1 MTSHWPQ
8 IQFKLS
14 RSFAYGMPGGSRVLQ
29 INRIRSFSV
38 ECFIIQQIWNRWK
51 SMFRAGLRVGGATFW
66 LVHVPLCHP
75 PGWRIVN
82 LVMIVLFCSGQ
93 KRYTKS
99 SCLRADG
106 GPDAAHGTSLNRRCR
121 PKSFVRLLIRNCHP
135 SLAPPLFFIFL
146 AACSFSPL
154 LLWFFWKETY
164 FDDKFT
170 ESSPLVFFF
179 CAVWFTFEKER
190 RSRLKSIRSL

>member
-1 MTSHWPQ
+1 MADSINTEPDLTITALPYFFFYWNLTAMTSHWPQ

-99 SCLRADG
+99 SCLRADR
-106 GPDAAHGTSLNRRCR
+106 GPDAAHGTSLNWRQKTHTEKKRKLGAGQEEVIR
-121 PKSFVRLLIRNCHP
+121 VLSDQFNETNQKGLRLEDEPMEGVEGVSTGENG
-135 SLAPPLFFIFL
+135 
-146 AACSFSPL
+146 
-154 LLWFFWKETY
+154 
-164 FDDKFT
+164 
-170 ESSPLVFFF
+170 
-179 CAVWFTFEKER
+179 
-190 RSRLKSIRSL
+190 